1 MFLGKKYK
9 DSSWDGSLGSPP
21 AQVNVVKIRVAKS
34 GQYLLFTSG
43 LRLGWL
49 CLGGEATA
57 GMQEAAVT
65 QICTGNG
72 RHPARVKEK
81 VLLRLSPTLPGH
93 RPLHPAPLPGTTTI
107 LNCPRKHGASQECQV
122 LTYAAANVICPTPH
136 HPLPSTHSRLGRT
149 FFRKILK
156 TSCSQ
161 EAV

>member
-1 MFLGKKYK
+1 MEVTASSRESGFDLSCSWGRNK

-93 RPLHPAPLPGTTTI
+93 SAPPSSTTARNHNNSELPQKARG
-107 LNCPRKHGASQECQV
+107 
-122 LTYAAANVICPTPH
+122 LTGM
-136 HPLPSTHSRLGRT
+136 PSTN
-149 FFRKILK
+149 I
-156 TSCSQ
+156 CSSKCHLPNSPPPP
-161 EAV
+161 AFYSF